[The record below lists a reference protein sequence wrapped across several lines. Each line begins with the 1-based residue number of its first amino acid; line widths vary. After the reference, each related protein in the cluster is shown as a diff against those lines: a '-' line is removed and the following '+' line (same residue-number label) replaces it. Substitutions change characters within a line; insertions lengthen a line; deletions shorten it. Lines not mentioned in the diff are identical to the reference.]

1 MVGLPI
7 AIGALLYA
15 AAQFRLARKAGS
27 AAALIAMGEAF
38 RQNWIAFLR
47 SPDEPSRAFAF
58 ADLANALEIA
68 CSAYRDNVFYGHSGE
83 VFRAYLV
90 SVFRIIQNSEQAR
103 NRLVALLQNPK
114 TFINITEFLNAN
126 KLEISIPPQQK

>member
-1 MVGLPI
+1 MIGLPI

-38 RQNWIAFLR
+38 RQNWAAFLR
-47 SPDEPSRAFAF
+47 APDEAARAFAF

-68 CSAYRDNVFYGHSGE
+68 CSAYRDDVFYGHSGE

-90 SVFRIIQNSEQAR
+90 SVFRIIQNNEQAR
-103 NRLVALLQNPK
+103 NRMVALLQNPE
-114 TFINITEFLNAN
+114 TFSNITEFLKAN
-126 KLEISIPPQQK
+126 KLEMREPARG